1 MRIKELAKKALRGAF
16 NFVVAAVAL
25 TGVAFAQVP
34 SSTGPYNSDFGA
46 VLTNTARVPGTYNS
60 VQESNTSYVGVIC
73 TWNQTAA
80 SGSPSTTIAI
90 QGYDSASA
98 TYQQLGTTGALT
110 ATGTPTSIA
119 VSPGIATSGVLPNSG
134 VTVQMHLPRFWR
146 LQEVITGANTTSTG
160 TVGCG
165 YLK

>member
-25 TGVAFAQVP
+25 TGVALAQVP
-34 SSTGPYNSDFGA
+34 SSSGPYNSDFGA

-98 TYQQLGTTGALT
+98 TYQQLAISGALT
-110 ATGTPTSIA
+110 ATGTPTSVM
-119 VSPGIATSGVLPNSG
+119 VSPGIASSGLPNSG
-134 VTVQMHLPRFWR
+134 VSVLFHLPRYWR
-146 LQEVITGANTTSTG
+146 VQEVITGANTTSTG